1 MKKEIF
7 IRRCIVGFGLLVVS
21 VFFLVVIFGDKE
33 KNITAGKE
41 TLSKKSKKIAEPKA
55 KQDEIKKI
63 IDEVTKK
70 NIVTN
75 SAKLAVKKK
84 KLNDTT
90 LNFKKSWSYN
100 GAVVGNNL
108 PIANVS
114 QIPSGILVEPETGKI
129 LWSKLSNKPMEIAS
143 MTKMMTVLLAFEA
156 IDKGEISLND
166 RLYVSK
172 ATARIGGSQVYLD
185 PKENFTLAEIL
196 KTIMIVSAND
206 SAYLVAE
213 KLGNGNVDAFVKQ
226 MNEKA
231 KEFGMKS
238 THFYNP
244 HGLPEKGSKDN
255 KSSAY
260 DLAILACELLK
271 YPLVMKWADTW
282 TDDFR
287 DGKFKLVNHNK
298 LVKTVKGV
306 DGMKTGYYRQAGFCV
321 TVTAKRNGRRF
332 IEVIIGAKT
341 KKLRNGFAAK
351 LLDWAE
357 KQ

>member
-1 MKKEIF
+1 MS
-7 IRRCIVGFGLLVVS
+7 G
-21 VFFLVVIFGDKE
+21 FFLVVIFSDKN
-33 KNITAGKE
+33 KKSAVAKKE
-41 TLSKKSKKIAEPKA
+41 TVTQKSPAKKVEESKVEPV
-55 KQDEIKKI
+55 IKKTEI
-63 IDEVTKK
+63 NKTDSEPVITPQQSQTVNK
-70 NIVTN
+70 NN
-75 SAKLAVKKK
+75 
-84 KLNDTT
+84 
-90 LNFKKSWSYN
+90 LNFKSNWSYD
-100 GAVVGNNL
+100 GAVIGNKL

-114 QIPSGILVEPETGKI
+114 QIPSGILVEPEKGKI

-156 IDKGEISLND
+156 IDRGEISLD
-166 RLYVSK
+166 DQLYVTK

-185 PKENFTLAEIL
+185 PKEHFTLAEIL

-206 SAYLVAE
+206 SAYLIAE
-213 KLGNGNVDAFVKQ
+213 KLGNGNVGAFVKQ

-231 KEFGMKS
+231 KELGMKS

-244 HGLPEKGSKDN
+244 HGLPEKGDRDN

-260 DLAILACELLK
+260 DLAILACQLLK
-271 YPLVMKWADTW
+271 YPLAMEWAATW

-306 DGMKTGYYRQAGFCV
+306 DGLKTGYYRHAGFCI
-321 TVTAKRNGRRF
+321 TVTAKRNGNRY
-332 IEVIIGAKT
+332 IAVIIGAKT
-341 KKLRNGFAAK
+341 KKLRNGFAKK

>member
-1 MKKEIF
+1 
-7 IRRCIVGFGLLVVS
+7 VS
-21 VFFLVVIFGDKE
+21 GFFLVVIFGGKENNNTE
-33 KNITAGKE
+33 KNK
-41 TLSKKSKKIAEPKA
+41 TLEKRTLPKKVVESKI

-63 IDEVTKK
+63 TDEVIKK
-70 NIVTN
+70 AVVTN
-75 SAKLAVKKK
+75 STKLVAKQNV
-84 KLNDTT
+84 LNNDN
-90 LNFKKSWSYN
+90 LNFKKKWSYD
-100 GAVVGNNL
+100 GAAVGNNL

-213 KLGNGNVDAFVKQ
+213 KLGKGNVDVFVKQ

-231 KEFGMKS
+231 AELGMKS

-260 DLAILACELLK
+260 DLAVLSCQLLK
-271 YPLVMKWADTW
+271 YPLAMKWAATW

-287 DGKFKLVNHNK
+287 GGKFQLVNHNR

-306 DGMKTGYYRQAGFCV
+306 DGMKTGYYRKAGFCV

>member
-1 MKKEIF
+1 
-7 IRRCIVGFGLLVVS
+7 VS
-21 VFFLVVIFGDKE
+21 GFFLVVIFGGKE
-33 KNITAGKE
+33 KSNTAKNKVLPKKTAE
-41 TLSKKSKKIAEPKA
+41 SKT
-55 KQDEIKKI
+55 KQDEIKKL
-63 IDEVTKK
+63 IDGVIKKPVT
-70 NIVTN
+70 TN
-75 SAKLAVKKK
+75 STNSIVKQKIS
-84 KLNDTT
+84 NQEIR
-90 LNFKKSWSYN
+90 NFKKKWSYEK
-100 GAVVGNNL
+100 AAVGNNL

-129 LWSKLSNKPMEIAS
+129 LWSKLSKKPMEIAS
-143 MTKMMTVLLAFEA
+143 MTKMMTALLVLEA
-156 IDKGEISLND
+156 IDKGKMSFDDVI
-166 RLYVSK
+166 YVTK
-172 ATARIGGSQVYLD
+172 DAARIGGSQVYLD
-185 PKENFTLAEIL
+185 PKEHFTLAEIL

-213 KLGNGNVDAFVKQ
+213 KLSGENIPAFVEK
-226 MNEKA
+226 MNIRA
-231 KEFGMKS
+231 KELGMTS

-244 HGLPEKGSKDN
+244 HGLPDKNGKNN

-260 DLAILACELLK
+260 DLAILACQLLK
-271 YPLVMKWADTW
+271 YPMAMEWAATW

-287 DGKFKLVNHNK
+287 GGKFKLVNHNK

-306 DGMKTGYYRQAGFCV
+306 DGLKTGYYRKAGFCV

-341 KKLRNGFAAK
+341 KKLRNRFAAK

>member
-1 MKKEIF
+1 MKKEIL
-7 IRRCIVGFGLLVVS
+7 IRRCIVGFGLLIVS
-21 VFFLVVIFGDKE
+21 VFFLVGTFGG
-33 KNITAGKE
+33 KNKSAISVPPKKIAPKQAPVPE
-41 TLSKKSKKIAEPKA
+41 IKKSKVDAMIKETEVNNSKSEPVITSSQQHTTSK
-55 KQDEIKKI
+55 E
-63 IDEVTKK
+63 
-70 NIVTN
+70 N
-75 SAKLAVKKK
+75 LHFKKK
-84 KLNDTT
+84 
-90 LNFKKSWSYN
+90 WSYD

-185 PKENFTLAEIL
+185 PKENFTLSEIL

-206 SAYLVAE
+206 SAYLIAE

-231 KEFGMKS
+231 KELGMKS

-260 DLAILACELLK
+260 DLAILAGKLLE

-287 DGKFKLVNHNK
+287 GGKFKLVNHNK

-341 KKLRNGFAAK
+341 KKLRNRFAAK